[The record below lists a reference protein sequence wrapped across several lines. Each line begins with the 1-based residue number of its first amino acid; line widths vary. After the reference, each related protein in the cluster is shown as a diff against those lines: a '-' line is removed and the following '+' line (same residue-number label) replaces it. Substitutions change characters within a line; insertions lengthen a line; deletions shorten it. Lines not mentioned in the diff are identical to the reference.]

1 MCSVI
6 VPGHGAHSALTGD
19 CDMYVTSMAT
29 GSTLGSGA
37 LFFKTT
43 GGWFLIVTLE
53 NGEDIVCLLGRDV
66 FAKWR
71 FGMTDN
77 AA

>member
-1 MCSVI
+1 
-6 VPGHGAHSALTGD
+6 
-19 CDMYVTSMAT
+19 MAT

-43 GGWFLIVTLE
+43 GGWFLIVTLK
-53 NGEDIVCLLGRDV
+53 NGEDIVYLLGRDV

>member
-6 VPGHGAHSALTGD
+6 VPGYGAHGALTDD

-37 LFFKTT
+37 LFFQTT

-53 NGEDIVCLLGRDV
+53 NGGEYCLSPGRDSV
-66 FAKWR
+66 CKVEIWH
-71 FGMTDN
+71 D
-77 AA
+77 